1 MASRYPLVVN
11 TAIPRI
17 EELKGVDDLNL
28 SNSLIE
34 LKNGL
39 PTAANQI
46 PRYDGADLS
55 WITANNFILNVTQD
69 GGVVRLN
76 ASQTLTNKIIDGGTN
91 TVQNIPNSSLVNDSI
106 TIDGTEV
113 FLGDSI
119 GRLDTDTKYEFS
131 GTSIAN
137 QVSIKLQAYDIENN
151 TVTNPVPNGDST
163 IKFVGAGATTVSW
176 NGTSKTITIS
186 STDTDTNSTYSALGS
201 GGLAQTGSA
210 FSLNGSGSFTSNRV
224 LKWNGTTFRLENSN
238 ITDTGSLI
246 TLSSATEINNTL
258 LTTGSVT
265 FGSGTAAPSINLRGG
280 TSLTGGNANIVVRQ
294 ETNGLGVTTIDTRLI
309 YDATTGAKGWKIV
322 EEGDVAQARTI
333 SSITTIM
340 PSTAPQTSSTAA
352 VPATNSSAGR
362 AGEVR
367 WNTSHVYICVANN
380 NWIRVIRDAF

>member
-55 WITANNFILNVTQD
+55 WISGSTFVLNVVPD
-69 GGVVRLN
+69 LVRT
-76 ASQTLTNKIIDGGTN
+76 AAAQTLTNKIIDGGTN
-91 TVQNIPNSSLVNDSI
+91 TLQNIPNSSLVNDSI
-106 TIDGTEV
+106 IIDGTEV

-119 GRLDTDTKYEFS
+119 GRLDTDTKYEFN
-131 GTSIAN
+131 GTSTIN
-137 QVSIKLQAYDIENN
+137 QVSIKLQAYDIEN
-151 TVTNPVPNGDST
+151 TTITNPVPNGDST
-163 IKFVGAGATTVSW
+163 IRFVGAGATSVAW
-176 NGTSKTITIS
+176 DGGTKTITIS
-186 STDTDTNSTYSALGS
+186 STDTDTNTSYSALAS

-210 FSLNGSGSFTSNRV
+210 FSLNGSGTFTTNRV

-246 TLSSATEINNTL
+246 TLSTATQVSSTL
-258 LTTGSVT
+258 LTTGDVT
-265 FGSGTAAPSINLRGG
+265 FGSGTAAPSVNLRGG
-280 TSLTGGNANIVVRQ
+280 NNLVGGNANIVVRQ
-294 ETNGLGVTTIDTRLI
+294 TTNGLGVTLTDTRFF
-309 YDATTGAKGWKIV
+309 YDATTGAKGWKVV
-322 EEGDVAQARTI
+322 EEGDVSLPRTI
-333 SSITTIM
+333 SSVTTIM
-340 PSTAPQTSSTAA
+340 PATAPQTGSTAA
-352 VPATNSSAGR
+352 VPATNTAAGR

-367 WNTSHVYICVANN
+367 WNATHIYICVANN
-380 NWIRVIRDAF
+380 NWIRALRNAF

>member
-39 PTAANQI
+39 PTATNQI

-55 WITANNFILNVTQD
+55 WISGNTFVLNVVPD
-69 GGVVRLN
+69 LVRT
-76 ASQTLTNKIIDGGTN
+76 ATTQTLTNKTIDGGTN
-91 TVQNIPNSSLVNDSI
+91 TLQNIPNSSLVNDSI

-131 GTSIAN
+131 GTSIVN

-163 IKFVGAGATTVSW
+163 IRFVGSGATTVSW
-176 NGTSKTITIS
+176 NGVSKTVTIS
-186 STDTDTNSTYSALGS
+186 STDTDTNSTYSALAS
-201 GGLAQTGSA
+201 GGIAQTGSA
-210 FSLNGSGSFTSNRV
+210 FSLNGSGSFTTNRV
-224 LKWNGTTFRLENSN
+224 LKWNGTSFSLQNSN

-246 TLSSATEINNTL
+246 TLSSATEISSTL
-258 LTTGSVT
+258 RTTGDVT
-265 FGSGTAAPSINLRGG
+265 FGSETPSPSLNLRGG
-280 TSLTGGNANIVVRQ
+280 VLTVGGNANIVVRQ
-294 ETNGLGVTTIDTRLI
+294 TTNGLGVTLTDTRLI

-333 SSITTIM
+333 SSVTTIM
-340 PSTAPQTSSTAA
+340 PAAANPQNSSLAA
-352 VPATNSSAGR
+352 APATNGAIGR

-367 WNTSHVYICVANN
+367 WDTGFVYFCVANN
-380 NWIRVIRDAF
+380 NWIRVVRSAF